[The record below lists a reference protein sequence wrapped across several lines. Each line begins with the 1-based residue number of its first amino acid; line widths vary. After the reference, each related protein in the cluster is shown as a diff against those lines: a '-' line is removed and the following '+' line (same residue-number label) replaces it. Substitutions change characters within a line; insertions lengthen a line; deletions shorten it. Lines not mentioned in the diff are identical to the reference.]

1 MKKALLIVCILIF
14 PIYSYSQND
23 FIKYSPSFLS
33 TYDFESAVLSAYLT
47 SQFIKSLNLD
57 HSYANDAKDHAK
69 NAEIREAYKAVDL
82 MYVILDCYD
91 KQKKYPE
98 TIPDGWHNVVVM
110 NYSNICREG
119 KAHVSNNEVTSYVV
133 DNWQIHEIEK
143 SSAIIKGK
151 SSIELMKDKEQKEK
165 KYNRKLDVYFMDYL
179 LDPDAITTPPLVPGK
194 ASFWADPE
202 IDGGPVIIYLDQEY
216 KGKLNHMQ
224 DSIPDCGQKNTL
236 TFEEAHGIYD
246 FKAYNDKN
254 VWRGTIVIYP
264 GECTL
269 QILSESNTTVEGY
282 K

>member
-1 MKKALLIVCILIF
+1 M
-14 PIYSYSQND
+14 
-23 FIKYSPSFLS
+23 S
-33 TYDFESAVLSAYLT
+33 TYNFESAVLSAYLT
-47 SQFIKSLNLD
+47 TQFIKSLNLD
-57 HSYANDAKDHAK
+57 HSYTKDAAERAK

-91 KQKKYPE
+91 RQKKYPE
-98 TIPDGWHNVVVM
+98 RIPDGWHNVVVM

-119 KAHVSNNEVTSYVV
+119 KVLVSNNEVTCFVV
-133 DNWQIHEIEK
+133 DNWQSHEIAK
-143 SSAIIKGK
+143 SSEIIKGK
-151 SSIELMKDKEQKEK
+151 SSIELMKDKKKKEK

-179 LDPDAITTPPLVPGK
+179 IDPEAKTTPPLVPGK

-216 KGKLNHMQ
+216 KGKLSHMQ
-224 DSIPDCGQKNTL
+224 ESIPDCGQKYTL
-236 TFEEAHGIYD
+236 TSGEAHGTHE

-269 QILSESNTTVEGY
+269 QILSESNTTVEGF